1 MSKCLLAAAF
11 LLPAAAYAQLS
22 PAAKLSEVA
31 ANQLGI
37 IEYCH
42 DKGHA
47 GADAV
52 SAEREAFLGAPSTNL
67 STVHAEELGRNGYSV
82 APDGGQIPVRT
93 WPPSRTRRCR
103 RCARTSRTPRCS
115 SRRPYTS
122 GSGIWRSLAKLGV
135 RKGSKAFFSEEKK
148 QKTFVPDGEA
158 DASVQLRR
166 AVWFWAT
173 KRLRGG
179 ARLLYVRHQVDV

>member
-82 APDGGQIPVRT
+82 APDGGQIPVADLAT
-93 WPPSRTRRCR
+93 QHNTTVPALCKDL
-103 RCARTSRTPRCS
+103 ADS
-115 SRRPYTS
+115 SLQFQAAIHKRI
-122 GSGIWRSLAKLGV
+122 GHL
-135 RKGSKAFFSEEKK
+135 EE
-148 QKTFVPDGEA
+148 PGEA
-158 DASVQLRR
+158 GR
-166 AVWFWAT
+166 
-173 KRLRGG
+173 
-179 ARLLYVRHQVDV
+179 

>member
-1 MSKCLLAAAF
+1 MTKCLLAVAF
-11 LLPAAAYAQLS
+11 LLLPASAGAQLS

-67 STVHAEELGRNGYSV
+67 STVRAEELGRSGFSV
-82 APDGGQIPVRT
+82 APDGGQIPVADLAT
-93 WPPSRTRRCR
+93 QQNTTVPALCR
-103 RCARTSRTPRCS
+103 DLAEA
-115 SRRPYTS
+115 
-122 GSGIWRSLAKLGV
+122 SLQFQAAIH
-135 RKGSKAFFSEEKK
+135 RHSPH
-148 QKTFVPDGEA
+148 Q
-158 DASVQLRR
+158 DAP
-166 AVWFWAT
+166 A
-173 KRLRGG
+173 
-179 ARLLYVRHQVDV
+179 H